1 FNYKNEI
8 ILHSKNTLNFLNNA
22 LAKDGFSLEISKNY
36 KLKIKCFMIKKN
48 RKIKGIIISPL
59 ILNVYALV
67 SSSNK
72 H

>member
-1 FNYKNEI
+1 MFY
-8 ILHSKNTLNFLNNA
+8 
-22 LAKDGFSLEISKNY
+22 D
-36 KLKIKCFMIKKN
+36 KKK